1 MRLEPMG
8 GVAMT
13 AIHKTDLMKGTPSGI
28 VRRVLSGEAIGR
40 LSDETGIP
48 VRELQEWV
56 RVFVEAGTTALD
68 RHVHSAWKHRQQPRQ
83 EEPQSPRFHSPAE
96 DDVDAPRLP
105 VAEHLHQLWIT
116 LGLGD
121 ED

>member
-1 MRLEPMG
+1 
-8 GVAMT
+8 MT
-13 AIHKTDLMKGTPSGI
+13 AIHETDLMRGTPSDI

-48 VRELQEWV
+48 VSELRAWV
-56 RVFVEAGTTALD
+56 RVFIEAGTKALD
-68 RHVHSAWKHRQQPRQ
+68 RHVHSAWKHRQQPQ
-83 EEPQSPRFHSPAE
+83 GAASPRYDSW
-96 DDVDAPRLP
+96 DDEQDDADAPRLP

>member
-1 MRLEPMG
+1 
-8 GVAMT
+8 MT
-13 AIHKTDLMKGTPSGI
+13 AIHETDLMKGTPSGI

-48 VRELQEWV
+48 VSELRAWV
-56 RVFVEAGTTALD
+56 RVFIEAGTKALH
-68 RHVHSAWKHRQQPRQ
+68 RYAHSAWKHRQQSLPKVA
-83 EEPQSPRFHSPAE
+83 SPVGHDSWHGDQ
-96 DDVDAPRLP
+96 DDVDASHLP
-105 VAEHLHQLWIT
+105 VEEHLHQLWVT